1 VGRRSRRDR
10 AIFAMTEP
18 IEAQISSIRQP
29 DRKPCGTIKCEVWLT
44 YRENPVADELINRKQ
59 PLKVGGSP

>member
-1 VGRRSRRDR
+1 
-10 AIFAMTEP
+10 MTEP